1 MSLSLFPVRWPLVGM
16 VHLPPLPGS
25 PRWTAAP
32 AAGGALD
39 ATLAA
44 AERDA
49 RALVEGG
56 VDGLLVENYGDAPF
70 VPGRVP
76 PVTVASLA
84 AVVRA
89 LVDRFDVP
97 IGVNVL
103 RNDGRAAL
111 AVAAACGA
119 AFIRVNV
126 LAGTVS
132 AGEGILRGMAHALL
146 RERRALGAP
155 VAIWADLRV
164 KHATP
169 IAPRALDVE
178 ARELVERAGADV
190 VILSGAAT
198 GSAPDTGFL
207 DAVRRAIPTAPRV
220 LGSGLSAANSG
231 ALFPLVDGAIV
242 GSDMKADGVAANPV
256 DPARVRA
263 LVAAVRERRAVRTQ
277 EPVEPGSKGGSPS

>member
-1 MSLSLFPVRWPLVGM
+1 MSLAIFSARWPLVGM

-25 PRWTAAP
+25 PRWP
-32 AAGGALD
+32 ALAGGRALD
-39 ATLAA
+39 AALAS

-76 PVTVASLA
+76 PVTVAAMA
-84 AVVRA
+84 AIARA
-89 LVDRFDVP
+89 LVERFDLP

-103 RNDGRAAL
+103 RNDARAAL
-111 AVAAACGA
+111 AVATASGA
-119 AFIRVNV
+119 RFIRVNV
-126 LAGTVS
+126 LAGTAA

-146 RERRALGAP
+146 RERRALDAR

-178 ARELVERAGADV
+178 ARELVDRAGADV

-198 GSAPDTGFL
+198 GASPDAGFL
-207 DAVRRAIPTAPRV
+207 EAVRRAIPASPCV
-220 LGSGLSAANSG
+220 LGSGLTAENAV

-242 GSDMKADGVAANPV
+242 GSDLKVDGVAANRV

-263 LVAAVRERRAVRTQ
+263 LVTAVREHRAVARL
-277 EPVEPGSKGGSPS
+277 

>member
-1 MSLSLFPVRWPLVGM
+1 MSLGIFSERWPLVGM

-25 PRWTAAP
+25 PRWTAP
-32 AAGGALD
+32 AGGRALD
-39 ATLAA
+39 AALAA

-49 RALVEGG
+49 RALVDGG

-70 VPGRVP
+70 VPGRVA
-76 PVTVASLA
+76 PVTVASMA
-84 AVVRA
+84 AIARA
-89 LVDRFDVP
+89 LVERFDRPV
-97 IGVNVL
+97 GVNVL
-103 RNDGRAAL
+103 RNDARAAL
-111 AVAAACGA
+111 AVAAASGA
-119 AFIRVNV
+119 RFIRVNV
-126 LAGTVS
+126 LAGTAS

-146 RERRALGAP
+146 RERRALDAR

-178 ARELVERAGADV
+178 ARELVGRAGADV

-198 GSAPDTGFL
+198 GASPDAAFL
-207 DAVRRAIPTAPRV
+207 ETVRRAIPSAPRV
-220 LGSGLSAANSG
+220 LGSGLTAANAA

-242 GSDMKADGVAANPV
+242 GSDLKVDGVAGNPV

-263 LVAAVRERRAVRTQ
+263 LTSRVRELRAGI
-277 EPVEPGSKGGSPS
+277 PA